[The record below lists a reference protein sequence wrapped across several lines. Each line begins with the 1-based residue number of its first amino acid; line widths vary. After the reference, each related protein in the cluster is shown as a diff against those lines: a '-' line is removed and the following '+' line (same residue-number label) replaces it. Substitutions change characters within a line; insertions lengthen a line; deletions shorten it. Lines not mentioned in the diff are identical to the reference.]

1 MYADILVTLANHI
14 LDKRYSQMG
23 VQGWVATEPTNYK

>member
-23 VQGWVATEPTNYK
+23 VQG